1 MVKGNERWGVVTFDR
16 WISVLAW
23 DHLLLVDVAVVVSE
37 GVVGLL
43 TEVGFVAIVIV
54 TVLRIS
60 SILLITSSSSSE
72 LIINHHLPI
81 HLFLQH
87 LLVHHWT
94 F

>member
-1 MVKGNERWGVVTFDR
+1 MVTFDR

-23 DHLLLVDVAVVVSE
+23 DHLLLVDVAVVVAE

-60 SILLITSSSSSE
+60 SILLITSSSSSSE

>member
-1 MVKGNERWGVVTFDR
+1 MGVVTFDR

-23 DHLLLVDVAVVVSE
+23 DHLLLVDVAVVVAE

-60 SILLITSSSSSE
+60 SILLITSSSSSSSSE